1 MSSRWTS
8 MGRRRRF
15 FTATGIASTIVI
27 FSLVAI
33 IT

>member
-1 MSSRWTS
+1 MSLPPTHPW
-8 MGRRRRF
+8 RRRRF
-15 FTATGIASTIVI
+15 SLLTGIASTIVI